1 MCDAFNATNKDVT
14 LWSVQ
19 FCATYVLLFNVLLE
33 IILIAWIYGAE
44 RFMGDVQRM
53 LPVRQAQCCLYVK
66 LDAASTSSKC
76 CLYIHRT
83 LPVRPSDA
91 ACMSKPTLLTR
102 CSYLLT
108 DQSFCQVKL
117 TRFWFYD
124 WKYICPIATFVLL
137 VIGLTDEFET
147 PYGGYPTGYETFP

>member
-1 MCDAFNATNKDVT
+1 MYLDIFDH
-14 LWSVQ
+14 

-33 IILIAWIYGAE
+33 IILISWVYGAE

-53 LPVRQAQCCLYVK
+53 LP
-66 LDAASTSSKC
+66 
-76 CLYIHRT
+76 
-83 LPVRPSDA
+83 
-91 ACMSKPTLLTR
+91 
-102 CSYLLT
+102 
-108 DQSFCQVKL
+108 VKL

-147 PYGGYPTGYETFP
+147 PYGGYPTG